1 MVAQSSYDRELS
13 PRLGIRGNG
22 RGIWEQSSRYLVWAG
37 ALCATQSDIARVT
50 KGKGMIKPRAW
61 LVKAELAVAIAAGLL
76 GLLTVFWHDWIEAL
90 TGWDPDHHSGSL
102 EWLIVAALLAI
113 SLAVGLR
120 ARRDLA
126 ALREAAVHS
135 RSGSQ

>member
-1 MVAQSSYDRELS
+1 
-13 PRLGIRGNG
+13 
-22 RGIWEQSSRYLVWAG
+22 
-37 ALCATQSDIARVT
+37 
-50 KGKGMIKPRAW
+50 MIKPRAW
-61 LVKAELAVAIAAGLL
+61 LVKAELAVAIGAGLL
-76 GLLTVFWHDWIEAL
+76 GIVTAFWHDWIEAL

-120 ARRDLA
+120 ARRDLT
-126 ALREAAVHS
+126 ALREAAVDS